1 MLVTISTLLTILAII
16 MLVAL
21 AATTVGLAVWY
32 IIWVI
37 CKKITGWDDGWR

>member
-21 AATTVGLAVWY
+21 AATAVGLAGWY
-32 IIWVI
+32 SIWVI
-37 CKKITGWDDGWR
+37 RKKITGWDDGWR

>member
-21 AATTVGLAVWY
+21 AGATVGVAVGY

-37 CKKITGWDDGWR
+37 CKKINDWDD